1 MLQRNDRPL
10 LIWVMSLLLVVS
22 FGLTACSSPEEGQE
36 GEATEEVVEGEEAEG
51 GGEEAEAGAEEADA
65 AAEEAEEEDDKPQRR
80 ERSVSV
86 SATPAERTSLVVPVI
101 AEGVVRARH
110 SAEIKFELAGRIM
123 KVHVQ
128 EGQRVRHGQRLA
140 TLDDREYVLASEEA
154 RANTLDALGKLAVE
168 ENDFGE
174 MNEVEQKALLDQ
186 VAELEAMQRRGEIS
200 REERRAREMDLG
212 VAAVRDGAFRR
223 ELLEVRSG
231 LAASRAAQQRA
242 DLNLERTILRAPFT
256 GVVSGLTLNAGE
268 RIQVGQTLCTVV
280 DDVDV
285 EADIGVLES
294 DLRALELGRP
304 ALVYIP
310 ALDIT
315 VPAAVDVISPSID
328 SASRTCQVL
337 VRLRSDDGKIKPGM
351 FVRASIA
358 GEVHSDKLVV
368 PREAILTRDGRP
380 LLFRVED
387 ERAKWV
393 YVELGLRNDH
403 VVEIARVVQGGPVD
417 AGTLVVVDNHLT
429 LTHDAQVKVRR
440 TEPLVDPWAEFD
452 LGINP

>member
-1 MLQRNDRPL
+1 MLQRIDRPI
-10 LIWVMSLLLVVS
+10 LIWVLSLFLVAS
-22 FGLTACSSPEEGQE
+22 FGLAACSSPEEGE
-36 GEATEEVVEGEEAEG
+36 SGETTEEVAEGESAEG
-51 GGEEAEAGAEEADA
+51 EDAEGDDADGEP
-65 AAEEAEEEDDKPQRR
+65 AEEEEEERPQRR

-86 SATPAERTSLVVPVI
+86 TATLAERTSLVVPVI

-110 SAEIKFELAGRIM
+110 SAEINFELAGRIQQ
-123 KVHVQ
+123 VHVQ
-128 EGQRVRHGQRLA
+128 EGQRVRRGQRLA

-168 ENDFGE
+168 ENELGPVNQAGQE
-174 MNEVEQKALLDQ
+174 ALLERI
-186 VAELEAMQRRGEIS
+186 AELEAMERRGEIT

-242 DLNLERTILRAPFT
+242 DLNLERTVLRAPFS

-268 RIQVGQTLCTVV
+268 RVQVGQTLCTVV

-294 DLRALELGRP
+294 DLKALELGRP

-328 SASRTCQVL
+328 PASRTCQVL
-337 VRLRSDDGKIKPGM
+337 VRLRSEDGKIKPGM
-351 FVRASIA
+351 FVRTSIA
-358 GEVHSDKLVV
+358 GQVHTDKLVV

-380 LLFRVED
+380 LLFRVD
-387 ERAKWV
+387 DGRAKWV

-403 VVEIARVVQGGPVD
+403 AVEIARVVQGGPVD
-417 AGTLVVVDNHLT
+417 AGTPVVVDNHLT
-429 LTHDAQVKVRR
+429 LTHDAKVNVRR

>member
-1 MLQRNDRPL
+1 MLLRSDRTF
-10 LIWVMSLLLVVS
+10 LIWVLSLILVAS
-22 FGLTACSSPEEGQE
+22 FGMAACSSPEDGEE
-36 GEATEEVVEGEEAEG
+36 GEATEEVAEGEDAEG
-51 GGEEAEAGAEEADA
+51 DVAEGDAAEGD
-65 AAEEAEEEDDKPQRR
+65 AAEEEEEKPQRR

-86 SATPAERTSLVVPVI
+86 TATLAERTSLVVPVI
-101 AEGVVRARH
+101 AEGVVRARNA
-110 SAEIKFELAGRIM
+110 AEIKFELAGRISQ
-123 KVHVQ
+123 VHVQ
-128 EGQRVRHGQRLA
+128 EGQRVRRGQRLA
-140 TLDDREYVLASEEA
+140 TLDNREYVVASEEA

-168 ENDFGE
+168 ESDLGE
-174 MNEVEQKALLDQ
+174 TNEAEQKALLDQ
-186 VAELEAMQRRGEIS
+186 IAELEAMERRGEIS

-212 VAAVRDGAFRR
+212 VSAVRDGAFRR

-242 DLNLERTILRAPFT
+242 ELNLERTVLRAPFS
-256 GVVSGLTLNAGE
+256 GVVSGLTLDTGE
-268 RIQVGQTLCTVV
+268 RVQVGETLCTVI

-294 DLRALELGRP
+294 DLKALELGRP

-315 VPAAVDVISPSID
+315 VPAAVDIISPSID

-337 VRLRSDDGKIKPGM
+337 VRLRSEDGKIKPGM

-358 GEVHSDKLVV
+358 GEVHTDKLVV

-380 LLFRVED
+380 LIFRVED

-403 VVEIARVVQGGPVD
+403 AVEIAKVVQGGPVD
-417 AGTLVVVDNHLT
+417 SGTPVVVDNHLT
-429 LTHDAQVKVRR
+429 LTHDAKVKVRR

>member
-1 MLQRNDRPL
+1 MLPRIDRPL
-10 LIWVMSLLLVVS
+10 LFWTLSLLLVFAVGAAGCAS
-22 FGLTACSSPEEGQE
+22 PPEEGEE
-36 GEATEEVVEGEEAEG
+36 GEATEEVAEGEDGDEAEG
-51 GGEEAEAGAEEADA
+51 DEEDA
-65 AAEEAEEEDDKPQRR
+65 SEKEEEEEEKPQRR
-80 ERSVSV
+80 ERSVSI
-86 SATPAERTSLVVPVI
+86 STTLAARTSLVVPVT

-110 SAEIKFELAGRIM
+110 SAEIKFELAGRIAQ
-123 KVHVQ
+123 VHVQ
-128 EGQRVRHGQRLA
+128 EGQRVRRGQRLA
-140 TLDDREYVLASEEA
+140 TLDDREYVVASEEA

-168 ENDFGE
+168 EQDFGE
-174 MNEVEQKALLDQ
+174 ANEGGQQALADQ
-186 VAELEAMQRRGEIS
+186 LAELDALERRSEIT

-242 DLNLERTILRAPFT
+242 ELNLERTVLRAPFT
-256 GVVSGLTLNAGE
+256 GVVTGLTLNLGE
-268 RIQVGQTLCTVV
+268 RVQVGETLCIVV

-304 ALVYIP
+304 ALVYVP
-310 ALDIT
+310 ALDLT
-315 VPAAVDVISPSID
+315 VPASVDVISPRID
-328 SASRTCQVL
+328 PESRTCQVL
-337 VRLRSDDGKIKPGM
+337 VRLRSEDGKIKPGM
-351 FVRASIA
+351 FVRTSIA

-380 LLFRVED
+380 LIFRVED
-387 ERAKWV
+387 DRAKWV

-403 VVEIARVVQGGPVD
+403 VVEVARVVQGGPVE
-417 AGTLVVVDNHLT
+417 AGTPVVVDNHLT
-429 LTHDAQVKVRR
+429 LTHDAKVKVRR

-452 LGINP
+452 LGITP

>member
-1 MLQRNDRPL
+1 MLLRSDRPF
-10 LIWVMSLLLVVS
+10 LIWVLSLILVFS
-22 FGLTACSSPEEGQE
+22 FGIGACSSPEEGEE
-36 GEATEEVVEGEEAEG
+36 GESTEEVAEGEEAG
-51 GGEEAEAGAEEADA
+51 GDA
-65 AAEEAEEEDDKPQRR
+65 ATGEQAEEEEERPQRR

-86 SATPAERTSLVVPVI
+86 TATLAEQTSLVVPVI

-110 SAEIKFELAGRIM
+110 SAEIKFELAGRIRQ
-123 KVHVQ
+123 VHVQ
-128 EGQRVRHGQRLA
+128 EGQQVRRGQRLA
-140 TLDDREYVLASEEA
+140 TLDDREYVVASEEA

-168 ENDFGE
+168 EQDFGE
-174 MNEVEQKALLDQ
+174 ADAGEQQELLDQ
-186 VAELEAMQRRGEIS
+186 IAELDAMERRGEIT

-212 VAAVRDGAFRR
+212 VSAVREGAFRR

-242 DLNLERTILRAPFT
+242 DLNLERTVLRAPFS

-268 RIQVGQTLCTVV
+268 RVQVGETLCTVV

-294 DLRALELGRP
+294 DLKALELGRP

-310 ALDIT
+310 ALDRT
-315 VPAAVDVISPSID
+315 VSAAVDVISPSID
-328 SASRTCQVL
+328 PASRTCQVL

-351 FVRASIA
+351 FVRTSIA
-358 GEVHSDKLVV
+358 GEVHTDRLVV

-387 ERAKWV
+387 DRAKWV
-393 YVELGLRNDH
+393 YVEIGLRNDQL
-403 VVEIARVVQGGPVD
+403 VEIAKVLQGGPVE
-417 AGTLVVVDNHLT
+417 AGTPVVVDNHLT
-429 LTHDAQVKVRR
+429 LTHDAKVKVRR